1 MELSMKFIFFIFH
14 QLLWNQGKLILI
26 LRKRKEWVM
35 GGKELQHL
43 FFLEKSPE

>member
-1 MELSMKFIFFIFH
+1 MKFIFFIFH

-26 LRKRKEWVM
+26 LIKGEKWVM

-43 FFLEKSPE
+43 FFLEKCPACN